1 MRFPFA
7 RADEVYLE
15 NLEADV
21 TGHGPK
27 EPALGS

>member
-27 EPALGS
+27 EHR